1 MQFLSCNKGKKITLP
16 STRIHKYI
24 PFVDLEKALIMFR
37 VVGLDFINNKGYES
51 AESKIGT
58 NNEFSYKFPVNVGVH
73 RGSISL
79 LSIVV
84 PEALSREFRAGCP
97 QELLY
102 VDDDQTIIYK
112 SLDMI

>member
-1 MQFLSCNKGKKITLP
+1 MQFLSCNKDKKITLP

-24 PFVDLEKALIMFR
+24 PFVDLQKALIMFR

-73 RGSISL
+73 KVLSHSCPLLYRKHSRVNLEQAARGS
-79 LSIVV
+79 
-84 PEALSREFRAGCP
+84 C
-97 QELLY
+97 Y
-102 VDDDQTIIYK
+102 MWTI
-112 SLDMI
+112 